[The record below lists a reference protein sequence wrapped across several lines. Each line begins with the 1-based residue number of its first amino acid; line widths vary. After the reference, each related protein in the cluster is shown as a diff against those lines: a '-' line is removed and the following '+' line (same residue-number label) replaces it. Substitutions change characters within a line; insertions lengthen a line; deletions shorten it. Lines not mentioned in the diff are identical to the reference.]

1 MKSVVYNQDCLEAMA
16 EMPDKAFESSAR
28 YLSDIERQPERFANH
43 IAQPKL
49 FTPETPDPEQTNLY
63 EP

>member
-28 YLSDIERQPERFANH
+28 YLSDIERQPEWFLN
-43 IAQPKL
+43 I
-49 FTPETPDPEQTNLY
+49 
-63 EP
+63 